1 MTVDKPSG
9 FFDKNESCQQLP
21 IDPYGI
27 PLSCLIS
34 KNFENLFLAGRNAGM
49 NHLAMASARV
59 MKTCAVEGEAKVAE
73 HALSLEF
80 QAPVHHTQLHHL
92 PPAGPV
98 DVVEEIKIQV
108 VSLEP
113 PHLLVEDGLGLIQR
127 MDQGR
132 GQLAGEEIALPGI
145 GRKRA
150 SDKIFAGAIVVE
162 ISGVEIVDAA
172 AVGPVQHGLRL
183 RLVNAPVRARGE
195 THTAEAQQGRPYM
208 QLFHLSVFHLISPSS
223 VRILFCLGG
232 FSDLFYH
239 TRARPST

>member
-1 MTVDKPSG
+1 MGSITMSGTPS
-9 FFDKNESCQQLP
+9 S
-21 IDPYGI
+21 
-27 PLSCLIS
+27 
-34 KNFENLFLAGRNAGM
+34 
-49 NHLAMASARV
+49 SARRYPLIPV
-59 MKTCAVEGEAKVAE
+59 PGRQDLPEFLIGAVEGEAKVAE